1 MLSFILSALLAYVTA
16 EIPDTTLSR
25 CPVVEIEAV
34 RLPDLNIPRADHS
47 LFFVNGEPTV
57 VGGHTSGFVP
67 TATAEY
73 YRNGKWHL
81 MSSVYSHDNGFFLP
95 LQSGQVLI
103 GGGHAEPLGIGHTY
117 SVEMY
122 DPATHSFSGFGCLDT
137 KRCFASAAQLG
148 NRQVVISGNWYQGAD
163 NVEIFDGQKY
173 FVHQKEVSQQRSR
186 PFILP
191 ISNDD
196 ALIFSAVD
204 KRAVPL
210 DTIVVDRLQGA
221 PLRVPLFD
229 RWKPHEGEVDK
240 ICDAYFVGD
249 RAKGIY
255 SYLLPVEDK
264 ERHQALCRIE
274 GTDFSLLATDNPI
287 PLEHDGNPILYQ
299 DLQVDREAM
308 RAYLFG
314 FTPENGNVYVLSADL
329 SSTPAALTLYYASG
343 LPAHV
348 YYRSPVLTPEGN
360 LLLAGGKAYPADNF
374 DDNFSPHAIALI
386 LPVGRYEEAGGTAA
400 SSWFWW
406 LLGAVAAVGIT
417 VIILK
422 IRHHSGEASVS
433 GGESFDTSIMQ
444 LLTRLMEEQKPF
456 LSSDLKLQDVADL
469 LGTNRT
475 YLTDNIKAATGQTF
489 TQFVNTY
496 RVEYAKELLS
506 SHPDE
511 KISAIWTESGFA
523 TESSFF
529 RTFKAVA
536 GTTPSE
542 WKRKSN

>member
-1 MLSFILSALLAYVTA
+1 MLFFILSAFLASVAA
-16 EIPDTTLSR
+16 ELPDTTSSV
-25 CPVVEIEAV
+25 CPVVQIEAV

-47 LFFVNGEPTV
+47 LFCVNGEPTV

-73 YRNGKWHL
+73 YRNGKWHQI
-81 MSSVYSHDNGFFLP
+81 STIYPHDNGFCLP
-95 LQSGQVLI
+95 LRSGEVLI

-122 DPATHSFSGFGCLDT
+122 DPETHSFRGFGCLDT
-137 KRCFASAAQLG
+137 KRCFASAVQLENG
-148 NRQVVISGNWYQGAD
+148 QVIISGNWYQGAD
-163 NVEIFDGQKY
+163 NVEVFDGHKS

-191 ISNDD
+191 ISKDD
-196 ALIFSAVD
+196 ALIFSGVD
-204 KRAVPL
+204 KRDEPF

-221 PLRVPLFD
+221 PLRVSLFD
-229 RWKPHEGEVDK
+229 RWRPLEGEEDR
-240 ICDAYFVGD
+240 ICDAYFVGE
-249 RAKGIY
+249 REKGIY

-264 ERHQALCRIE
+264 DREQAFCRID
-274 GTDFSLLATDNPI
+274 GTDFSLLATDAPI
-287 PLEHDGNPILYQ
+287 PQEHDGHPIQYQ
-299 DLQVDREAM
+299 DLRVDREVL

-314 FTPENGNVYVLSADL
+314 FTPENGNLYILSADL
-329 SSTPAALTLYYASG
+329 STTPAALTLYYATG

-348 YYRSPVLTPEGN
+348 YYHRPVLTAEGN
-360 LLLAGGKAYPADNF
+360 LFLAGGKAYPGDVV
-374 DDNFSPHAIALI
+374 DDNFSPHAMALL
-386 LPVGRYEEAGGTAA
+386 LPVGRYEETAGKA
-400 SSWFWW
+400 SSWLWW
-406 LLGAVAAVGIT
+406 LLGTAVAAGIT
-417 VIILK
+417 FFLMK
-422 IRHHSGEASVS
+422 CRRHKTPVTGGKSYDASLL
-433 GGESFDTSIMQ
+433 Q
-444 LLTRLMEEQKPF
+444 RLTRLMENQKPF
-456 LSSDLKLQDVADL
+456 LNSDLKLQDVADL

-489 TQFVNTY
+489 TQYVNTY

-511 KISAIWTESGFA
+511 KISAIWAESGFA

-529 RTFKAVA
+529 RTFKAVT

-542 WKRKSN
+542 WKGKTN

>member
-1 MLSFILSALLAYVTA
+1 MLFFILSAFLASVAA
-16 EIPDTTLSR
+16 EIPDTTSSV
-25 CPVVEIEAV
+25 CPVVQIEAV

-122 DPATHSFSGFGCLDT
+122 DPATHSFRGFGCLAT
-137 KRCFASAAQLG
+137 KRCFASAAQLENG
-148 NRQVVISGNWYQGAD
+148 QVVISGNWYQGAD
-163 NVEIFDGQKY
+163 NVEVFDGQKY
-173 FVHQKEVSQQRSR
+173 FTRVKEVSQQRSR

-191 ISNDD
+191 ISEDD
-196 ALIFSAVD
+196 ALLFSGVD
-204 KRAVPL
+204 KQGEPL
-210 DTIVVDRLQGA
+210 DTVFVDRLQGA
-221 PLRVPLFD
+221 SFCPELFD
-229 RWKPHEGEVDK
+229 RWKPHEGEDDK
-240 ICDAYFVGD
+240 ICGAYFVGD

-255 SYLLPVEDK
+255 SYLLPVEDND
-264 ERHQALCRIE
+264 RQQALCRIE
-274 GTDFSLLATDNPI
+274 GTDFSLLPTAALI
-287 PLEHDGNPILYQ
+287 PMEHGGNPIRYQ

-314 FTPENGNVYVLSADL
+314 FMPENGNVYVLSADL
-329 SSTPAALTLYYASG
+329 SSTPADLTLYYASG
-343 LPAHV
+343 LPAHM
-348 YYRSPVLTPEGN
+348 YYHSPVLTPDGN

-386 LPVGRYEEAGGTAA
+386 LPVGRYEETGGTAA
-400 SSWFWW
+400 SSWLWW
-406 LLGAVAAVGIT
+406 LLGTAAAAGIT
-417 VIILK
+417 FFLMK
-422 IRHHSGEASVS
+422 RRRHKTPVT
-433 GGESFDTSIMQ
+433 GGESYKASLLQ
-444 LLTRLMEEQKPF
+444 HLTRLMEDQKPF
-456 LSSDLKLQDVADL
+456 LNSDLKLQDVADL

-475 YLTDNIKAATGQTF
+475 YLSNNIKAATGQTF
-489 TQFVNTY
+489 TQYVNTY

-511 KISAIWTESGFA
+511 KISAIWAESGFA

-529 RTFKAVA
+529 RTFKAVT

-542 WKRKSN
+542 WKGKTT